1 MNGVAQTMN
10 CEGAQIKIQQ
20 RANALSFFRI
30 EVRTSEEV
38 YKYGDYATLQEAQDL
53 ARDMIRSRRAWS
65 GTSSGDYWQPSVWQS
80 RTGPRGGMEFWRRGP
95 LGSTLS
101 VWQPHG
107 INSYWR
113 MYWDGSPIVCGHDD
127 PGVFDTPFEAIGVL
141 ERFAGDEMRSVLF
154 D

>member
-30 EVRTSEEV
+30 EVRTS
-38 YKYGDYATLQEAQDL
+38 
-53 ARDMIRSRRAWS
+53 
-65 GTSSGDYWQPSVWQS
+65 
-80 RTGPRGGMEFWRRGP
+80 RRGP